1 MLLAMSRPP
10 DEQRPKEAG
19 PPESQPLERRVAIK
33 TLAGIGLAVG
43 LQACGRLPEPAS
55 PGTSEPP
62 GPDRTDAG
70 VSGEAVPPTDHE
82 HPAAGDRLA
91 FAFGG
96 REGQP
101 ITPNDITLG
110 GPQIFAY
117 PMDANASHVANE
129 SRLNQVI
136 LVRLDPSRMTKETA
150 AHAADGIVAYSGICT
165 HTGCEVEDWDEDTN
179 HFVCPCH
186 DSEFDPADNGRVMS
200 GPARR
205 RLAALPLKIE
215 NGQLLI
221 AGGFTGR
228 VGGERRGEDLT
239 NP

>member
-1 MLLAMSRPP
+1 MSQTS
-10 DEQRPKEAG
+10 DKGRPKQSRT
-19 PPESQPLERRVAIK
+19 PEPHQLERRTAIK
-33 TLAGIGLAVG
+33 ALVGMGLASG
-43 LQACGRLPEPAS
+43 LHGCASLPKPAT
-55 PGTSEPP
+55 PGGPEQTTGPATPTPTPTAPP
-62 GPDRTDAG
+62 
-70 VSGEAVPPTDHE
+70 VDHE
-82 HPAAGDRLA
+82 HPAVGDHLA
-91 FAFGG
+91 FAFGD

-101 ITPNDITLG
+101 ITPEDITLG
-110 GPQIFAY
+110 DPQVFAY
-117 PMDANASHVANE
+117 PMDANASHVASE
-129 SRLNQVI
+129 SRLAQVM
-136 LVRLDPSRMTKETA
+136 LVRLDPSEMTEETA

-228 VGGERRGEDLT
+228 VGGERRGEDFT